1 LTHYRKRAVT
11 QFKLQTLDPARLRFS
26 GLQKDSSRAQSCPS
40 KHPDG
45 YVEALFW
52 RPFPASSGR

>member
-1 LTHYRKRAVT
+1 
-11 QFKLQTLDPARLRFS
+11 LQRIRFLARRIRVDPARLRFS